1 VHRTEL
7 GPEDIELVDDIPLTS
22 AVRTAWDV
30 AALEPLGTAVAALDA
45 MVRAETVTEEELGTM
60 AERGAGRWGV
70 TKVRRAVALV
80 DPRAESAP
88 ESRVRV
94 ALVLAGLVPVP
105 QFRVLAA
112 GIELARV
119 DLGFPE
125 ARLAVEYEGAYHFD
139 ADQIIRDDARYAR
152 LRAAGWRVIRLAA
165 HDLRDLDGVV
175 ARIHTSLVTT

>member
-1 VHRTEL
+1 
-7 GPEDIELVDDIPLTS
+7 
-22 AVRTAWDV
+22 
-30 AALEPLGTAVAALDA
+30 
-45 MVRAETVTEEELGTM
+45 
-60 AERGAGRWGV
+60 
-70 TKVRRAVALV
+70 
-80 DPRAESAP
+80 
-88 ESRVRV
+88 
-94 ALVLAGLVPVP
+94 VLAGLVPVP

-175 ARIHTSLVTT
+175 ARVRAALDAS